1 MFEQVVVARP
11 ARRVWSTC
19 AGMSAQLLLLTALAL
34 LPVMRPD
41 ILPRAQ
47 LLVNLVAPGPPVRQ
61 EPANRPQPAAP
72 HVVPTHTHTIFTIND
87 PVRLPTTVPIH
98 AITIEDPPAADSAP
112 CSGCIPGPAGPANNL
127 VNQILSF
134 RPVVPLRPPPRVA
147 SEKPQPTPQIR
158 LLASDVRLGHPI
170 YRVEPKYPPLAIAAH
185 ISGQVDLE
193 GIIATDGHI
202 RSLHALSG
210 NPLLVPAALDAVRQ
224 WVYEPTLLNEKP
236 VEVIAPI
243 TVIFRLDR

>member
-1 MFEQVVVARP
+1 MFEQVAVAHP
-11 ARRVWSTC
+11 GRRVWSTC
-19 AGMSAQLLLLTALAL
+19 AGMSAQVLLLTTLAL
-34 LPVMRPD
+34 LPIMRPD

-47 LLVNLVAPGPPVRQ
+47 LMVNLVAPGPPTRQ
-61 EPANRPQPAAP
+61 EAANRPQPAPAR
-72 HVVPTHTHTIFTIND
+72 VVPTRTRTIFTID
-87 PVRLPTTVPIH
+87 SAVRLPTIVPTH
-98 AITIEDPPAADSAP
+98 ATTIEDPPSADP
-112 CSGCIPGPAGPANNL
+112 VGCSGCIPGPAGPANSL

-147 SEKPQPTPQIR
+147 SEQPQPTPQIR

-202 RSLHALSG
+202 HSLHALSG
-210 NPLLVPAALDAVRQ
+210 NPLLVPAALEAVRQ
-224 WVYEPTLLNEKP
+224 WVYEPTLLNGKP